1 MKRWPALQGGLL
13 FHRLSPMD
21 NHCNLKNGVVSCPL
35 LMFHRLSPMDN
46 HCNLLPYAIAWP
58 WFVVPSLNPDG
69 QPLQHRES
77 IRLRLGFSRS
87 IAQSRWTTTATRARQ
102 AARVL
107 VKEFHRSIPMDNH
120 CNIVRKSGK
129 AVEFSVPSLNP
140 DGQPLQLVALDVQNF
155 ERTMFHR
162 SIPMDNH
169 CNWSEAHA
177 QKLRLIVPSLN
188 PDGQPLQQF
197 RREREFTHEQSSIA
211 QSRWTTTATDRH
223 GNSQ

>member
-120 CNIVRKSGK
+120 CNREPPGFELS
-129 AVEFSVPSLNP
+129 SNNVPSLNP
-140 DGQPLQLVALDVQNF
+140 DGQPLQHNGTAI
-155 ERTMFHR
+155 T
-162 SIPMDNH
+162 
-169 CNWSEAHA
+169 
-177 QKLRLIVPSLN
+177 
-188 PDGQPLQQF
+188 
-197 RREREFTHEQSSIA
+197 RRESLSSIA
-211 QSRWTTTATDRH
+211 QSRWTTTATIC
-223 GNSQ
+223 NSGGIRRKSR